1 MADDP
6 AGEIDEIHALCD
18 EILRLMRKSRS
29 PTATAAGVGGPRLP
43 PARTHGRRPDLEHQL
58 DRLERW
64 VERLEAR
71 AAGRRS

>member
-6 AGEIDEIHALCD
+6 AGEIEEIHALRD

-29 PTATAAGVGGPRLP
+29 LTATTADVSGPRLP
-43 PARTHGRRPDLEHQL
+43 QARTHGRRLDLEHQL

-64 VERLEAR
+64 VEQLEAR